1 MRESGGSF
9 TIKSQDDGT
18 PISELLTLN
27 DGLLLLTQKAIYE
40 VKLADQIDPKRE
52 NPNIPPTV
60 QRRILDIG
68 TDSELVGRV
77 LLTARKLFRK
87 EFLPRSIDLT
97 QAMTLAY
104 EALMDIV
111 AMQSTSDD
119 YMLAEKRAIEV
130 AEQSG
135 ASTIPCIGNVQ
146 ARCKSFFQQADH
158 VVQSMRDIMKLFY
171 PELGSKWNF
180 GSLHGFL
187 KDKYGEHDDFT
198 KFIDLALPF
207 LKMVRNTRD
216 CLDHRNV
223 KGAVITDFV
232 PLSDGT
238 LDPPA
243 ITVKFR
249 DTNQP
254 SVALSLC
261 MPKATESMLN
271 CIEPLMA
278 FVCSKRVISFAGCAV
293 QVAALPAERRSNK
306 YVQYGYWVDIGS
318 GFSPIG

>member
-1 MRESGGSF
+1 MTRKRPTDYMRESGGSF

-52 NPNIPPTV
+52 NPNIPPIV

-146 ARCKSFFQQADH
+146 SSLQIIFPASRPCCAINAGYYETILSRPWVEMELWFIARFFKSQ
-158 VVQSMRDIMKLFY
+158 V
-171 PELGSKWNF
+171 W
-180 GSLHGFL
+180 
-187 KDKYGEHDDFT
+187 
-198 KFIDLALPF
+198 
-207 LKMVRNTRD
+207 
-216 CLDHRNV
+216 
-223 KGAVITDFV
+223 GA
-232 PLSDGT
+232 
-238 LDPPA
+238 
-243 ITVKFR
+243 
-249 DTNQP
+249 
-254 SVALSLC
+254 
-261 MPKATESMLN
+261 
-271 CIEPLMA
+271 
-278 FVCSKRVISFAGCAV
+278 
-293 QVAALPAERRSNK
+293 
-306 YVQYGYWVDIGS
+306 
-318 GFSPIG
+318 